1 MQESFA
7 QSVGPARYSD
17 IGLLK
22 DHPNYSARKLAEI
35 IGITPKAIEKHF
47 AKLVSKHSPSCYGI
61 LLAELTDT
69 SIFHV
74 QWLDLIFRTNVASH
88 VLQAAEEDSL
98 LFTKEQR
105 LHLDSTVLFGSGLN
119 HLDRLCEG
127 DSNLLPALES
137 FRDYELSQGMQNH
150 SIMRM
155 LMRTVILRSSKNETF
170 FFAKLAQKH
179 QHHRHVEG

>member
-1 MQESFA
+1 MQERFA

-22 DHPNYSARKLAEI
+22 DHPYYSARKFAEI
-35 IGITPKAIEKHF
+35 VGITPKAIEKHL

-69 SIFHV
+69 SSFHI

-98 LFTKEQR
+98 LFTEEQR

-127 DSNLLPALES
+127 DSNLLPALAE
-137 FRDYELSQGMQNH
+137 Y
-150 SIMRM
+150 
-155 LMRTVILRSSKNETF
+155 KNPEDIPLIIEF
-170 FFAKLAQKH
+170 F
-179 QHHRHVEG
+179 HVRIGIFS